1 LDFLEDEMEKYLFIA
16 TNEWEWG
23 GSEILWSEA
32 AERLARSGAEV
43 RVSIPSF
50 GKPLEP
56 VKRVAAAGGKVF
68 FRQPFSVIARL
79 TRKILPLPGYPEAHI
94 RSVGKGVDLAVITLS
109 SFRESLPW
117 IEAVR
122 SAGLKYV
129 IVVQGASETF
139 WPADN
144 NAARLAI
151 CFEDALRSYFVS
163 EANLRLIRRQLSA
176 ALRNGRVIR
185 NPFNVRYDARPPWPG
200 DSSER
205 LLLACVARLDV
216 RQKAQDLIIDVLSL
230 PHWRNRSVHVVL
242 AGDGPYK
249 QSLRKMA
256 AMSKLSNVEFAGMVA
271 DIEGL
276 WAQRHALVLSS
287 RFEGLPLA
295 LVEAMLCGRPCIA
308 TDVGGNAELIRDG
321 FSGFLAKA
329 PTVELLDEAMNRAW
343 ENRGRL
349 REMGERA
356 ARDVRQLVSP
366 DPTGDFVRELTSLMD
381 GGDQREVNSG
391 AKVPLQSVELH
402 R

>member
-1 LDFLEDEMEKYLFIA
+1 MQKYLFIA

-23 GSEILWSEA
+23 GSEILWSEV

-50 GKPLEP
+50 GKTMAP
-56 VKRVAAAGGKVF
+56 VKRVAAASGKVF
-68 FRQPFSVIARL
+68 FREPFSVIARL
-79 TRKILPLPGYPEAHI
+79 ARKILPLPGYADAHV
-94 RSVGKGVDLAVITLS
+94 RSVGAGIDLVVINQS

-122 SAGLKYV
+122 AAGLKYV
-129 IVVQGASETF
+129 IIVQGASETF

-144 NAARLAI
+144 SAARLAI
-151 CFEDALRSYFVS
+151 CFEGALRSYFVS

-176 ALRNGRVIR
+176 ALRNGRVVR
-185 NPFNVRYDARPPWPG
+185 NPFNVRYDARPPWPD

-205 LLLACVARLDV
+205 LSLACVARLDA
-216 RQKAQDLIIDVLSL
+216 RQKAQDLIIDVLGL
-230 PHWRNRSVHVVL
+230 PHWRNRSVHFVL
-242 AGDGPYK
+242 AGNGPYE
-249 QSLRKMA
+249 QSLRNMVA
-256 AMSKLSNVEFAGMVA
+256 TAKLSNIQFAGMVA

-276 WAQRHALVLSS
+276 WAQHHALVLSS

-308 TDVGGNAELIRDG
+308 TDVGGNAELIHDG
-321 FSGFLAKA
+321 LNGFLAKA

-356 ARDVRQLVSP
+356 ARDVRQKVSA
-366 DPTGDFVRELTSLMD
+366 DPTGDFVRELTSLLD
-381 GGDQREVNSG
+381 GGNQKEGHSSV
-391 AKVPLQSVELH
+391 KLPLHSIEL
-402 R
+402 RP